1 MAKKKVPP
9 SRVKYDVKNPTA
21 SARMPRE
28 KRDKLFAVLK
38 KLNLS
43 LTQLLIAFADENE
56 IKLKPL
62 EQAKKEGYEEGYAV
76 AKEKYGVPFACAKCG
91 KPVYITSP
99 KSKALAG
106 RFMTENGW
114 CHAGCLKLTKDS

>member
-9 SRVKYDVKNPTA
+9 SRVKYDGKNPTV

-28 KRDKLFAVLK
+28 ERDKLFAVLK

-43 LTQLLIAFADENE
+43 LAKLLVAFAEENE
-56 IKLKPL
+56 IKLKPI
-62 EQAKKEGYEEGYAV
+62 EQAKKEGYEG

-91 KPVYITSP
+91 KPVYITRL

-114 CHAGCLKLTKDS
+114 CHAGCLKLTKNS